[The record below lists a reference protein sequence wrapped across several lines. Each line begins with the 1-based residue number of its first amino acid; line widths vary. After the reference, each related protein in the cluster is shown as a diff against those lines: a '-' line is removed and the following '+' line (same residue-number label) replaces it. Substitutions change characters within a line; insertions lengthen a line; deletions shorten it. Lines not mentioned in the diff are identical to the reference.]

1 MAEYL
6 RKECGDLN
14 KVTSDNNDVK
24 DDDANSKDA
33 EVVEIGTG
41 ETLEMLCRL
50 VNLKY
55 LSLSKGTPMSSTYL
69 GYLK

>member
-6 RKECGDLN
+6 RKECCDLN
-14 KVTSDNNDVK
+14 KVASDNDDVK
-24 DDDANSKDA
+24 DGDEDGDDDDDDDDDVNSKDA

-41 ETLEMLCRL
+41 ETLTMLDRL

-55 LSLSKGTPMSSTYL
+55 L
-69 GYLK
+69 